1 MERKERPKQLI
12 LRAFSVSFSP
22 SPPRKQSLFAN
33 GWRSWAAVLLSRQNG
48 LLTTSNP
55 LKGMMAKHSHPLT
68 KTNNSDRDLC
78 LTNKT
83 STLIPTRRDWT
94 WSSSNS
100 EATTSIT
107 YASAE
112 WSKKRSMED
121 CHNNLIRFMP
131 TYQKKAVP
139 LCPR

>member
-1 MERKERPKQLI
+1 MSSSTSSECGHVMRNSTPSGVQCTPVVMLASDGKKRKTQAADLEGIFRIIQSI
-12 LRAFSVSFSP
+12 P
-22 SPPRKQSLFAN
+22 SKKAEPVRQWLAEL
-33 GWRSWAAVLLSRQNG
+33 AAVLLSHQNG

-100 EATTSIT
+100 EATTST
-107 YASAE
+107 NG
-112 WSKKRSMED
+112 
-121 CHNNLIRFMP
+121 HN
-131 TYQKKAVP
+131 T
-139 LCPR
+139 